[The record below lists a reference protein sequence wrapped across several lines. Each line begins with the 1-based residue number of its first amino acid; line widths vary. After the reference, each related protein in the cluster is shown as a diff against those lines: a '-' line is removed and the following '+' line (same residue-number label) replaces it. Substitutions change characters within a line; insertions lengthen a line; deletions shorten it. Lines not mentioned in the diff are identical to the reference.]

1 MFYELFPG
9 FRDKDDHTFRQ
20 TTELRK
26 KDGTTIPIGF
36 SWAKLNMPGEY
47 GDCRAYT
54 IQDLSK
60 IKAMEQQVK
69 QAEKMATI
77 GGMAAGIAHEFRNP
91 LAAISGAAQLLQRE
105 QPENSANRR
114 LIDIVARES
123 DRLDHTVG
131 EFLQFSKPS
140 EPIKE
145 FFPLKAAAG
154 EAIQILEQ
162 AGKLNQKTCRTTNRI
177 ANDLEIWADAE
188 QIKRIFMNLL
198 SNSCQAFGEKGGD
211 IVMEAAEQKNAA
223 AGREEIALKISD
235 NGPGIADQVLPKI
248 FEPFYTTRESGT
260 GLGLAI
266 VRQLVESHG
275 GRIRVETTLGEKTEF
290 IITIPLP

>member
-1 MFYELFPG
+1 
-9 FRDKDDHTFRQ
+9 
-20 TTELRK
+20 
-26 KDGTTIPIGF
+26 
-36 SWAKLNMPGEY
+36 
-47 GDCRAYT
+47 
-54 IQDLSK
+54 
-60 IKAMEQQVK
+60 
-69 QAEKMATI
+69 
-77 GGMAAGIAHEFRNP
+77 
-91 LAAISGAAQLLQRE
+91 
-105 QPENSANRR
+105 

-145 FFPLKAAAG
+145 FFPLKAAAE